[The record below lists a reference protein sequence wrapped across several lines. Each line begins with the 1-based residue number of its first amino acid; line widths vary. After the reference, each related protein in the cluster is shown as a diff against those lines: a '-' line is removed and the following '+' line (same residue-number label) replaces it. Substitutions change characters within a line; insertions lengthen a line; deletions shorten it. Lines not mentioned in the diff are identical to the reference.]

1 MQILLRNLVRRI
13 RALTENVRAL
23 ALVDVFGRIARLF
36 DSLAVIADGERVIER
51 RLTQQE
57 IANLV
62 GASREMVNRILR
74 DLVIGGY
81 ISIEQHRIVLRRK
94 LPSHW

>member
-1 MQILLRNLVRRI
+1 MHTVVRNLVSRI
-13 RALTENVRAL
+13 RSLTDSVRAL
-23 ALVDVFGRIARLF
+23 ALVDVFGRISRLF
-36 DSLAVIADGERVIER
+36 SSLAQEQGDHHVIEQ

-74 DLVIGGY
+74 DLVTGGY
-81 ISIEQHRIVLRRK
+81 IEIEHHRVILLRSCPR
-94 LPSHW
+94 W